1 MDASTVRKRIKE
13 LTDLINKYNRYYYV
27 ENQPLISDGEY
38 DALLQELVNL
48 EKMYPQFRQP
58 DSPTQR
64 VGGEVLSEFQTV
76 IHKVPMLSI
85 ENTYSE
91 KELLDFDRRVREQA
105 GSEKVEY
112 VVELKIDGV
121 AVSLIY
127 QKGLFHLGA
136 TRGDGWQG
144 DDITHN
150 LKTVKT
156 LPLSISYEKTLEVRG
171 EIYMRKDDFEK
182 LNRERLENGEEVFAN
197 PRNAA
202 AGSLKLLDS
211 SLVARRNLQL
221 FVYAG
226 LMEETVAT
234 HWEVLN
240 FLSRLGFPVN
250 PHRSLVKDIGQVV
263 KLCQLWAEEK
273 NKLPYGIDGLVVKV
287 NSLRLQNLL
296 GTTSKSPRWVVAYK
310 FPAEQVT
317 TVLKDVVVQV
327 GRTGV
332 LTPVAILEPV
342 QLAGTTVSRATLHN
356 FEEIK
361 RLGLKIGDR
370 VFVEKGGEVIPKI
383 VKAVI
388 QSRTGQEKEIKV
400 PANCPVCGSQVIRD
414 ENQVALRCPNVSCP
428 AQVKERIV
436 HFASRAAMDIEG
448 LGESRVALLV
458 DRGLLKDYA
467 DIYSLRFED
476 LVHLEG
482 MGEKSTI
489 NLLQA
494 IQASKKQPLSRL
506 IFALGI
512 RHIGSH
518 ASQILAKR
526 FGSLDKLAQASEE
539 QLSQI
544 PEIGPVMAASISAF
558 FSNQAN
564 NRVLAKLVAAGVN
577 TKEEKIPTSDVLRGK
592 TFVIT
597 GTLSGYTREELITLI
612 SSLGGKVTDSVSR
625 KTDYLI
631 CGQNPGSKLQKARS
645 LNVPIINE
653 NQLEQLLR
661 QKPET

>member
-38 DALLQELVNL
+38 DALLQELINL
-48 EKMYPQFRQP
+48 EKKYPQFRQP

-76 IHKVPMLSI
+76 THKVPMLSI

-91 KELLDFDRRVREQA
+91 KELIDFDRRVQEQA
-105 GSEKVEY
+105 GNEKVEY

-127 QKGLFHLGA
+127 QQGLFHLGA

-144 DDITHN
+144 DDITQN

-156 LPLSISYEKTLEVRG
+156 LPLSIPYEKNLEVRG

-226 LMEETVAT
+226 LMEETVRT

-250 PHRSLVKDIGQVV
+250 PHRSLAKDIGQVV

-296 GTTSKSPRWVVAYK
+296 GVTSKSPRWVVAYK

-332 LTPVAILEPV
+332 LTPVAILQPV

-388 QSRTGQEKEIKV
+388 QSRTGQEKEIKAPV
-400 PANCPVCGSQVIRD
+400 NCPVCGSQVIRD
-414 ENQVALRCPNVSCP
+414 ESQVALRCPNVSCP

-476 LVHLEG
+476 LVNLEG

-526 FGSLDKLAQASEE
+526 FGSLDKLASASEE

-564 NRVLAKLVAAGVN
+564 RQVLAKLVAAGVN
-577 TKEEKIPTSDVLRGK
+577 TKEEKIPTTNVLGGK

-597 GTLSGYTREELITLI
+597 GTLSGYTREELIRLI
-612 SSLGGKVTDSVSR
+612 SSLGGRVTDSVSR

-631 CGQNPGSKLQKARS
+631 CGQDPGSKLEKARS
-645 LNVPIINE
+645 LNIPIINE